1 MCSDASGCHAV
12 PEASR
17 VHRIGPKRALHRHLP
32 VIHLRRAHL
41 KMVHLGMIDRLG
53 GAGLRGHWRCVM
65 PAMIRGHGRAVARRM
80 ACARRR
86 RFGLRRRLCRRL
98 RGDRLLGRPSLGGG
112 LLLAERL
119 LFFVVGLSGIGVVMP
134 GMCWCCATAGAD
146 TAASASA
153 LAAANNFIVTESLL
167 RSGFG
172 RGISGVS
179 WRRRCDFAHVTVIE
193 CRKEIHRRRA
203 RKRPASETGAERLD
217 RQPDEN
223 GNAAAVAIRL
233 FAMAG
238 RR

>member
-1 MCSDASGCHAV
+1 MVELSLGAWPARAADVSGFVAAFVVAFAV
-12 PEASR
+12 T
-17 VHRIGPKRALHRHLP
+17 GFL
-32 VIHLRRAHL
+32 
-41 KMVHLGMIDRLG
+41 
-53 GAGLRGHWRCVM
+53 
-65 PAMIRGHGRAVARRM
+65 VAR
-80 ACARRR
+80 
-86 RFGLRRRLCRRL
+86 
-98 RGDRLLGRPSLGGG
+98 
-112 LLLAERL
+112 LLAAAFFFGRGFF
-119 LFFVVGLSGIGVVMP
+119 FFVVGLSGIGVVMP

-172 RGISGVS
+172 REISGVS
-179 WRRRCDFAHVTVIE
+179 WRRRCDLAHVTVIE

-203 RKRPASETGAERLD
+203 RKGRFRDRRGRLD